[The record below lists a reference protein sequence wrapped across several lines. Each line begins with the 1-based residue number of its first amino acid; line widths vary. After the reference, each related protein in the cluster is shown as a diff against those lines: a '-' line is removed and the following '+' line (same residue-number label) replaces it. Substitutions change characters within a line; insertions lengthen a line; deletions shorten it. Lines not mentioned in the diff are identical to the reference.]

1 VAGAVSAS
9 GGRTGW
15 IDRVGVDRR
24 RTGWNER
31 PGSTSA
37 GEAGDGEAG
46 AVWSVAMSVGR
57 ATIGRMDK
65 MRQLRLA
72 KDAMDRDWA
81 EPELDLGVVAAHA
94 GYSRYHFIRA
104 FKEAYGETPG
114 QYLTHRR
121 IERAEEMLRSADLS
135 VTEICHLVGFSSLGT
150 FSARFKARTGLT
162 PSEYRTKH
170 VGRGAAL
177 IPGCYAMLWA
187 GGFPTATLE
196 KRRAARPAYGDEQE
210 ATSIS
215 TSSDRR
221 AET

>member
-1 VAGAVSAS
+1 
-9 GGRTGW
+9 
-15 IDRVGVDRR
+15 
-24 RTGWNER
+24 
-31 PGSTSA
+31 
-37 GEAGDGEAG
+37 
-46 AVWSVAMSVGR
+46 
-57 ATIGRMDK
+57 MDK
-65 MRQLRLA
+65 MRQLRLG

-81 EPELDLGVVAAHA
+81 EPGLDLGVVAAHA

-162 PSEYRTKH
+162 PSEYRSEH

-187 GGFPTATLE
+187 GGFPSATLK
-196 KRRAARPAYGDEQE
+196 KRAAARPAYGEEEEQEQE

-215 TSSDRR
+215 TSSDRS
-221 AET
+221 AEP